1 MSTPKT
7 FGEFFRSRRKT
18 LGLSQS
24 EFCRRNGF
32 DKGNISR
39 LERGLV
45 PPPQDRELLGAYAA
59 ALKLK
64 EGTADW
70 ERFSELAGI
79 ETGRIPA
86 DILDDP
92 RAMRHLSE
100 GFRTARA
107 RGFRHIMNIRALDLE
122 RWADE
127 LEARER
133 LPQLVR
139 MLVRAT
145 GKFLGRVEYPAFEG
159 IQRHGWD
166 GLVEAGE
173 GDEFVPAGR
182 SRWEMGVDA
191 NPGKK
196 AERDFTNR
204 TKLDDPEKQGTTFVF
219 VTPRKWTTKEK
230 WRREKETLG
239 IWKEVRVYDSASLE
253 EWLEQAPVVN
263 AWLAWLLGKKPPG
276 ITVIEDYWANL
287 ERVTLP
293 KFKPEVFLASRD
305 DQVKELG
312 KWLDGPPGARR
323 IEGRSPVEAL
333 DFVVAF
339 GQLDAEADRFAT
351 QAVIVDDRN
360 AWRALAS
367 SARGLI
373 LIADPRLP
381 IEPELVA
388 EAERRGHHVLL
399 PSSLTWS
406 YSNSIR
412 LPGSHRGD
420 LEKALVSSGLNEERA
435 RRAARESGRSLT
447 ILKRILGRLPATI
460 HPEWSQPAEARSLVP
475 LLLAGSWD
483 GDSEA
488 DRAAVGELSDQA
500 YEAVERIAER
510 WRSAPDPPL
519 MRLGSRWSLVSR
531 DDSWH
536 FLGSQVSPSDLQR
549 FEQVARKVLAQDDP
563 AYEMPPDR
571 RWLTR
576 PDDPEPRFSGALRTG
591 LAETLAIL
599 GARQDGGGEI
609 SVPGAGGLD
618 PNPIVRD
625 LLDNQR
631 WIHWASLAEQLP
643 LLAEAAP
650 DAFLGAIER
659 DLKRPESSV
668 VRLFRE
674 GDHSLLA
681 RNPHVWVLSALEG
694 LAWSRDYLASVSRIL
709 ADLDEVSPRIASG
722 NSAKRSLL
730 HIFMPWLPQTAAPVE
745 ERVQILRMLTR
756 HRPEAAW
763 RLLLDLLPNQQETST
778 SIRRPV
784 WRDWALEWSPSVS
797 NVDYWRQVI
806 DSAQLLLDQIGDN
819 LSRWISL
826 IERFEGLRGPTR
838 AEFLRRLGDL
848 AGRLHDDGDRRQ
860 IADALRN
867 TISMHHRFS
876 QANWALTPE
885 ALGELEAV
893 QRRFEPGDPVRKNAW
908 LFELNWRLPAT
919 LEGGEDRLIELRRSA
934 VREILDQNGWDGL
947 RALVG
952 EAKAPETIGAAIAEA
967 DRGEHESRIIPDL
980 LTAPDDKFVKF
991 ANEYIRKRFHDEGW
1005 AWVDRLDM
1013 TGWSPEQVARF
1024 LIVLPFERR
1033 TWELAATRGEAASSL
1048 YWSLADPR
1056 LPTDGK
1062 SVDEVKAEARQAV
1075 TMLLERGRSPE
1086 AIFALVMAR
1095 SSLPD
1100 LDSDLLLDTLEAALE
1115 ILDRLLGHAA
1125 FGLVDFGIPLLIQE
1139 LQRRCDQNEPGLD
1152 PRRLARLEFGYLHLL
1167 EDDSRSPAVLHRTL
1181 QDEPEFFVEVLGFVY
1196 RPRNSTAERESEY
1209 SDQEKLRAAKA
1220 YQLLRSWKNIPG
1232 RSGENTVNEQILTDW
1247 VRRARSLAGQRG
1259 ILEACDSTIGE
1270 LLAHA
1275 PGESD
1280 GSWPCIPVREVL
1292 EEIGTNEILG
1302 GWDVGIVNN
1311 RCLSWKSLR
1320 EGGVQERELA
1330 SKYRAFAEAARIDYP
1345 RTAEALREV
1354 SKFYEN
1360 QARQEDDRATL
1371 D

>member
-1 MSTPKT
+1 MSSPKT

-24 EFCRRNGF
+24 EFCRRNDF

-86 DILDDP
+86 DILDEP
-92 RAMRHLSE
+92 RAIRHLSE
-100 GFRTARA
+100 AFRTARA
-107 RGFRHIMNIRALDLE
+107 RGFRHAMNLRALDLE

-145 GKFLGRVEYPAFEG
+145 GKALERVEFPAFEG
-159 IQRHGWD
+159 IQRPGWD

-173 GDEFVPAGR
+173 ADEFVPAGR
-182 SRWEMGVDA
+182 SCWEMGVDA

-196 AERDFTNR
+196 AESDFTNR
-204 TKLDDPEKQGTTFVF
+204 TRLDDPEKKGTTFVF
-219 VTPRKWTTKEK
+219 VTPRKWIKKE
-230 WRREKETLG
+230 WRREKESRG

-263 AWLAWLLGKKPPG
+263 AWLAGLLGKKPSG

-287 ERVTLP
+287 QRVTVP
-293 KFKPEVFLASRD
+293 KLRPEVFLASRD
-305 DQVKELG
+305 EEVKQLEA
-312 KWLDGPPGARR
+312 WLDRPPSARK

-339 GQLDAEADRFAT
+339 GQFDAQADRFAT
-351 QAVIVDDRN
+351 RAVIVDDRN

-367 SARGLI
+367 SAQGLI

-381 IEPELVA
+381 VEPELVA

-399 PSSLTWS
+399 PSSLTPVDS
-406 YSNSIR
+406 DSIK
-412 LPGSHRGD
+412 LPGVHRHD
-420 LEKALVSSGLNEERA
+420 LERALVASGLDEERA
-435 RRAARESGRSLT
+435 RRAARESGGSLT
-447 ILKRILGRLPATI
+447 ILKRILGRLPRTI

-488 DRAAVGELSDQA
+488 DRAAVGELSNQA
-500 YEAVERIAER
+500 YEAVENIAER

-536 FLGSQVSPSDLQR
+536 FLGPQVSPSDLQR

-563 AYEMPPDR
+563 TYEIPSDR
-571 RWLTR
+571 RWLAR
-576 PDDPEPRFSGALRTG
+576 LDNQEPRFSGALRTG

-599 GARQDGGGEI
+599 GARQDRGGEI
-609 SVPGAGGLD
+609 SGPGAGGLVPD
-618 PNPIVRD
+618 RLVRD
-625 LLDNQR
+625 LLDGR
-631 WIHWASLAEQLP
+631 GWIRWASLAEPLP

-650 DAFLGAIER
+650 LAFLGAIEH
-659 DLKRPESSV
+659 DLERPESSV

-674 GDHSLLA
+674 RDHSLLA
-681 RNPHVWVLSALEG
+681 RNPHVWVLAALEA
-694 LAWSRDYLASVSRIL
+694 LAWSRDHLARVSRIL
-709 ADLDEVSPRIASG
+709 AALDEVSPRVASG
-722 NSAKRSLL
+722 NNALTSLL
-730 HIFMPWLPQTAAPVE
+730 RIFMPWLPQTAAPVDK
-745 ERVQILRMLTR
+745 RVEILKMLTR
-756 HRPEAAW
+756 RRPEAAW
-763 RLLLDLLPNQQETST
+763 RLLLDLLRDQQEIST

-806 DSAQLLLDQIGDN
+806 DSAQLLLAEVGVD

-826 IERFEGLRGPTR
+826 IERFEGLPGPTR

-848 AGRLHDDGDRRQ
+848 AEGLHDDGDRRQ

-867 TISMHHRFS
+867 KISMHHRFS

-908 LFELNWRLPAT
+908 LFESIWRLPAT

-934 VREILDQNGWDGL
+934 VREILDRRGWAGIL
-947 RALVG
+947 TLVG
-952 EAKAPETIGAAIAEA
+952 EAKSPETVGAAVAES

-980 LTAPDDKFVKF
+980 LTASDDESVKF
-991 ANEYIRKRFHDEGW
+991 ANGYIRKRFHDEGW
-1005 AWVDRLDM
+1005 AWVARLEM
-1013 TGWSPEQVARF
+1013 TGWSSDQVTRF
-1024 LIVLPFERR
+1024 LVLLPFERR
-1033 TWELAATRGEAASSL
+1033 TWELAATRGEATSL
-1048 YWSLADPR
+1048 SYWSHTDPR
-1056 LPTDGK
+1056 LLTEGK
-1062 SVDEVKAEARQAV
+1062 SVEEVRAEVRQAV
-1075 TMLLERGRSPE
+1075 TMLLERERSPE
-1086 AIFALVMAR
+1086 AIFALMMAR
-1095 SSLPD
+1095 TFLPD
-1100 LDSDLLLDTLEAALE
+1100 LESDLLLNSLEAALE
-1115 ILDRLLGHAA
+1115 ISDRLLGLAA
-1125 FGLVDFGIPLLIQE
+1125 LGIPFLIQE
-1139 LQRRCDQNEPGLD
+1139 LQGRCDRNEPGLD
-1152 PRRLARLEFGYLHLL
+1152 LRRVAKLEFGYLHFLD
-1167 EDDSRSPAVLHRTL
+1167 DDSNSPVVLHRAL
-1181 QDEPEFFVEVLGFVY
+1181 RDDPERFVEVLGLVY
-1196 RPRNSTAERESEY
+1196 RPRNPPAESAPEV
-1209 SDQEKLRAAKA
+1209 SDQEKLRAEKA
-1220 YQLLRSWKNIPG
+1220 YRLLRSWKDIPG
-1232 RSGENTVNEQILTDW
+1232 RSGENTVNERILTDW

-1259 ILEACDSTIGE
+1259 LLEVCDSTIGG

-1275 PGESD
+1275 PGEPD
-1280 GSWPCIPVREVL
+1280 GSWPCIPVKEIL
-1292 EEIGTNEILG
+1292 EEIGTREILG
-1302 GWDVGIVNN
+1302 GWHTGILN
-1311 RCLSWKSLR
+1311 RRGLVTKSLR
-1320 EGGVQERELA
+1320 EGGAQEREQA
-1330 SKYRAFAEAARIDYP
+1330 TRYRVFAEAARIDYP
-1345 RTAEALREV
+1345 RTAETLLDV
-1354 SKFYEN
+1354 SRFYEDW
-1360 QARQEDDRATL
+1360 ARREDERAAL

>member
-39 LERGLV
+39 LERGHV
-45 PPPQDRELLGAYAA
+45 PPPQDPRLLDAYAA

-100 GFRTARA
+100 AFRTARA
-107 RGFRHIMNIRALDLE
+107 RGFRPIMNIRALDVE
-122 RWADE
+122 RWADD

-145 GKFLGRVEYPAFEG
+145 GQFLGRVEFPAFEG

-173 GDEFVPAGR
+173 GNEFVPAGR

-196 AERDFTNR
+196 AESDFTNR
-204 TKLDDPEKQGTTFVF
+204 TRLDDPGKQSTTFVF
-219 VTPRKWTTKEK
+219 VTPRKWTKKEE
-230 WRREKETLG
+230 WRREKESRS

-263 AWLAWLLGKKPPG
+263 AWLAGLLGKKPPG
-276 ITVIEDYWANL
+276 ITVIGDYWTNL
-287 ERVTLP
+287 ERVTFP
-293 KFKPEVFLASRD
+293 KLTPEVFLASRD
-305 DQVKELG
+305 DQVKDLG
-312 KWLDGPPGARR
+312 KWLDGPPGAKR

-333 DFVVAF
+333 DFVAAF
-339 GQLDAEADRFAT
+339 GQLDTQADRFAT
-351 QAVIVDDRN
+351 RAVIVDDRN
-360 AWRALAS
+360 AWRAIAS

-381 IEPELVA
+381 VEPELVA

-399 PSSLTWS
+399 PSSLTWAD
-406 YSNSIR
+406 SNSIR

-420 LEKALVSSGLNEERA
+420 LEKALVSSGLDEERA
-435 RRAARESGRSLT
+435 RRAARESGGSLA

-460 HPEWSQPAEARSLVP
+460 HPEWSQPAEAPSLVP
-475 LLLAGSWD
+475 LLMAGSWD
-483 GDSEA
+483 ADSEA
-488 DRAAVGELSDQA
+488 DRAAVGELLDQA

-519 MRLGSRWSLVSR
+519 MRVGSRWSLISR

-536 FLGSQVSPSDLQR
+536 FLGPQVSPSDLQR

-571 RWLTR
+571 RWLAR
-576 PDDPEPRFSGALRTG
+576 LDDPEPRFSGALRTG

-599 GARQDGGGEI
+599 GARQDRGGDI
-609 SVPGAGGLD
+609 SRSRADGLD
-618 PNPIVRD
+618 PDRIVRD
-625 LLDNQR
+625 LLDGQGSIR
-631 WIHWASLAEQLP
+631 WTSLAEQLP

-659 DLKRPESSV
+659 DLKLPESSV
-668 VRLFRE
+668 ARMFRE
-674 GDHSLLA
+674 RHPTLLA
-681 RNPHVWVLSALEG
+681 RYPHIWVLSALEV
-694 LAWSRDYLASVSRIL
+694 LAWSRGYLASVSRIL
-709 ADLDEVSPRIASG
+709 ADLDEVSPGVASG
-722 NSAKRSLL
+722 NCAMRSLL
-730 HIFMPWLPQTAAPVE
+730 HIFMPWLPQTAAPVD
-745 ERVQILRMLTR
+745 ERVQILRMLAR
-756 HRPEAAW
+756 RRPEAAW
-763 RLLLDLLPNQQETST
+763 RLLLDLLHDQQEIST

-784 WRDWALEWSPSVS
+784 WRNWALDWSPRVS
-797 NVDYWRQVI
+797 NADYRRQVM
-806 DSAQLLLDQIGDN
+806 DSAELLLDQVGDD
-819 LSRWISL
+819 LSRWVSL
-826 IERFEGLRGPTR
+826 IGRFEGLPGPTR
-838 AEFLRRLGDL
+838 AKFLQRLGEL
-848 AGRLHDDGDRRQ
+848 AERLRDDGGRRQ

-867 TISMHHRFS
+867 KISMHHRFS
-876 QANWALTPE
+876 QANWAITPE
-885 ALGELEAV
+885 ILGELETV
-893 QRRFEPGDPVRKNAW
+893 QRRFEPDDPVRKNAW
-908 LFELNWRLPAT
+908 LFESSWRLPAT
-919 LEGGEDRLIELRRSA
+919 LAGGENRLIELRRLA

-947 RALVG
+947 QALVS
-952 EAKAPETIGAAIAEA
+952 EAKSPETVGAAVAEA
-967 DRGEHESRIIPDL
+967 DRDEHENRIVPNL

-991 ANEYIRKRFHDEGW
+991 ASGYIRKRFHDEGW
-1005 AWVDRLDM
+1005 VWIDRLDM
-1013 TGWSPEQVARF
+1013 TGWSPEKVARF

-1033 TWELAATRGEAASSL
+1033 TWERAATGGEAASSL
-1048 YWSLADPR
+1048 YWSLANAR
-1056 LPTDGK
+1056 LPTEGK

-1095 SSLPD
+1095 SSLPN
-1100 LDSDLLLDTLEAALE
+1100 LDSDLLLNALEAALE
-1115 ILDRLLGHAA
+1115 ISEGTLDLAA
-1125 FGLVDFGIPLLIQE
+1125 LGIPLLIQE
-1139 LQRRCDQNEPGLD
+1139 LQRRCERNEPGLD
-1152 PRRLARLEFGYLHLL
+1152 PKRVARLEFGYLHFLD
-1167 EDDSRSPAVLHRTL
+1167 DDSNSPVVLHRTL
-1181 QDEPEFFVEVLGFVY
+1181 RDEPEFFVEVLGLVY
-1196 RPRNSTAERESEY
+1196 RPRNSTAEREREY
-1209 SDQEKLRAAKA
+1209 SDQEKLRAGKA
-1220 YQLLRSWKNIPG
+1220 YRLLRSWKDVPG
-1232 RSGENTVNEQILTDW
+1232 RSGENIVNERILTDW

-1259 ILEACDSTIGE
+1259 LLEACDSTIGE
-1270 LLAHA
+1270 LLANTLD
-1275 PGESD
+1275 ESD
-1280 GSWPCIPVREVL
+1280 GSGPCIPIMEVL
-1292 EEIGTNEILG
+1292 EEIGTREILG
-1302 GWDVGIVNN
+1302 GWHAGIINKRGPVT
-1311 RCLSWKSLR
+1311 KSLR

-1330 SKYRAFAEAARIDYP
+1330 SKYRVFAEAARIDYP
-1345 RTAEALREV
+1345 ETAKTLLEV
-1354 SKFYEN
+1354 SRFYEEW
-1360 QARQEDDRATL
+1360 ARREDERAAL